1 MWVWKAQQGFPL
13 SSPGVG
19 GGTPCVLCARFGRG
33 PEEEGRVQLI
43 EICMK
48 CLPNAACAVCSR
60 ASSPETCGGLREC
73 FPSGEAGMQI
83 GMLWLDSDR
92 HADVALRIER
102 AAQYYRAKYGRQ
114 PNLCLV
120 HPRTAGDQP
129 PRQVSGLEVRTS
141 RSILPDHFWL
151 GVEERNKAKLAS
163 VGQAA

>member
-1 MWVWKAQQGFPL
+1 
-13 SSPGVG
+13 
-19 GGTPCVLCARFGRG
+19 
-33 PEEEGRVQLI
+33 
-43 EICMK
+43 
-48 CLPNAACAVCSR
+48 
-60 ASSPETCGGLREC
+60 
-73 FPSGEAGMQI
+73 MQI